1 MVFWI
6 NQLCMHMQWS
16 WKKEISEL
24 VKSWSMCML
33 SHFIRV
39 WLFAAPWTIVCR
51 LLCPWDSLGK
61 DTGVGCHAL
70 LQGIF
75 PTQGSNHVSCLLHWQ
90 AGSLPL
96 VPPGRPKVLVMVQ
109 ITKTS
114 IIERKLVYL
123 VYNMLRCKFLC
134 NFYIFSS
141 ASLVRHRAWRITTS
155 ARLSHPGRSRQ
166 LCACCYL
173 GSWPSTP
180 CPRALKLSPSIPA
193 PSKYNMPCCCYQRRQ
208 WHSTPVLLPGKSHGQ
223 RAWWA
228 VVHGVG

>member
-1 MVFWI
+1 M
-6 NQLCMHMQWS
+6 
-16 WKKEISEL
+16 
-24 VKSWSMCML
+24 
-33 SHFIRV
+33 
-39 WLFAAPWTIVCR
+39 
-51 LLCPWDSLGK
+51 
-61 DTGVGCHAL
+61 GCHAL

-180 CPRALKLSPSIPA
+180 CPRALKLSPRIPA